1 MGILYPVRDP
11 ERDDGER
18 ADKPAETSQET
29 DILLAHCSPG
39 HVLQGKLDPDQ
50 SVQIDQDKVVD

>member
-1 MGILYPVRDP
+1 MVIFYPVRDP
-11 ERDDGER
+11 QWNDGKR
-18 ADKPAETSQET
+18 ANKPAENSQET